1 MKTEN
6 IIFLFWAV
14 IFILILCQFFYF
26 GPKKRR
32 HLNTYTEMLD
42 GDILSYE
49 CQNTGIV
56 INTKKRTVRIFN
68 AEKDSTLEYSNIRE
82 INYTLSEAGKIYSTG
97 NNLNSMIKSAGAN
110 SNEQMLANQRSGIFI
125 LTDDIKN
132 PSWKINLPMKN
143 KTSSTNQEI
152 CDRWLLIFNKY
163 VL

>member
-6 IIFLFWAV
+6 IIFLVWAV
-14 IFILILCQFFYF
+14 IFILILYQLFYF

-32 HLNTYTEMLD
+32 YLNTYIEVLD
-42 GDILSYE
+42 GDVLSYE
-49 CQNTGIV
+49 CQNTGVV
-56 INTKKRTVRIFN
+56 IDTKKNTVRIFN
-68 AEKDSTLEYSNIRE
+68 TYKDSTFKYDNIRE
-82 INYTLSEAGKIYSTG
+82 INYTLSEAGKIYSTS

-152 CDRWLLIFNKY
+152 CDRWLLIFKKY

>member
-68 AEKDSTLEYSNIRE
+68 ADKDSTFEYGNIRE

-97 NNLNSMIKSAGAN
+97 NNLNSMIKSVGAN

>member
-68 AEKDSTLEYSNIRE
+68 ADKDSTFEYGSIRE

-125 LTDDIKN
+125 LTDDIKILHGK
-132 PSWKINLPMKN
+132 SIY
-143 KTSSTNQEI
+143 Q
-152 CDRWLLIFNKY
+152 
-163 VL
+163 

>member
-68 AEKDSTLEYSNIRE
+68 ADKDSTFEYGSIRE

-110 SNEQMLANQRSGIFI
+110 SNEQMLANQRSGI
-125 LTDDIKN
+125 
-132 PSWKINLPMKN
+132 
-143 KTSSTNQEI
+143 
-152 CDRWLLIFNKY
+152 
-163 VL
+163 

>member
-68 AEKDSTLEYSNIRE
+68 ADKDSTFEYGSIRE

-132 PSWKINLPMKN
+132 PS
-143 KTSSTNQEI
+143 
-152 CDRWLLIFNKY
+152 
-163 VL
+163 

>member
-6 IIFLFWAV
+6 IIFLVWAV
-14 IFILILCQFFYF
+14 IFILILCQLFYF

-32 HLNTYTEMLD
+32 YLNTYIEVLD
-42 GDILSYE
+42 GDVLSYE
-49 CQNTGIV
+49 CQNTGVV
-56 INTKKRTVRIFN
+56 IDTKKNTVRIFN
-68 AEKDSTLEYSNIRE
+68 TYKDSTFKYDNIRE
-82 INYTLSEAGKIYSTG
+82 INYTLSEAGKIYSTS

-152 CDRWLLIFNKY
+152 CDRWLLIFKKY